1 MDVGENLVVV
11 GPCWGG
17 EVNGLIGRAGIEA
30 GKEESAEVD
39 GAGAGDC
46 LKACDLESMLSAR
59 RMGLYQPSSTLFS
72 LTAGLSAPSMSFCAA
87 EVKSTRPAMGK
98 YS

>member
-1 MDVGENLVVV
+1 MFNGGAHATEVEAFGFDGEVWVGFYREMDVGEDLVVV

-30 GKEESAEVD
+30 GKEEGAEVD

-46 LKACDLESMLSAR
+46 LEACDLENMLSAR
-59 RMGLYQPSSTLFS
+59 RRGLY
-72 LTAGLSAPSMSFCAA
+72 
-87 EVKSTRPAMGK
+87 
-98 YS
+98 